1 MDPIDVEARDRGA
14 WTFPAGTAVVGAD
27 GVRIGTVAAAHPF
40 HLEVRRGRLRR
51 TYYVPKAA
59 IANYDGEATITLA
72 VTAAEARRRG
82 WGTRPAEP

>member
-14 WTFPAGTAVVGAD
+14 WTFPAGAAVVGAD
-27 GVRIGTVAAAHPF
+27 GARIGTVAAAHPF

-51 TYYVPKAA
+51 AYYVPKAA

-82 WGTRPAEP
+82 WGERPAEP